1 MTETSKYAKFAV
13 LYVDDEEQALKYF
26 QKGIGR
32 DFQALTANSVEAALA
47 ILERDH
53 HKIAVVLSDQ
63 RMPRQCGTELL
74 KEVCTRW
81 PHIMRILVTA
91 YSELDSAIEAV
102 NGGAIYKY
110 LTKPVE
116 FAKMRE
122 VLKSALDVF
131 LERGERDQL
140 LQIKMS
146 SLRRMVVE
154 DRVRS
159 LNNLTFGLTH
169 HLRNS
174 VTAMGCF
181 LEEFDPA
188 NTGPAPMSTPES
200 AECARQLWALAVD
213 ERDRLIQMLEQ
224 FQRAVIDP
232 TCAFNDELQPDKLL
246 TETLASTQPN
256 VAPDRLVVKAE
267 AGLGTLKGDAARITD
282 LLKILVTYVAQ
293 HGNAA
298 GKINVTLSAAAPHR
312 GAQAVQIRIT
322 GDGPAWTDQDV
333 ATFFTPFAFPKNDPS
348 ELGLGLLSTFSI
360 AQQHGGDILV
370 HRSAPLG
377 PGFEVLLPV
386 NPAEVKRADLEQNL
400 LQTIFT

>member
-1 MTETSKYAKFAV
+1 MTETSKYAKYAV

-32 DFQALTANSVEAALA
+32 EFQTMVANSVEAAMV
-47 ILERDH
+47 ILERDAD
-53 HKIAVVLSDQ
+53 KIAVVLSDQ
-63 RMPRQCGTELL
+63 RMPGQCGTELL
-74 KEVCTRW
+74 KTVHTRW
-81 PHIMRILVTA
+81 PGIMRVLVTA

-122 VLKSALDVF
+122 VLKSAIDVF

-188 NTGPAPMSTPES
+188 NSDAPPMSTPEG
-200 AECARQLWALAVD
+200 AEVARELWALAVD

-232 TCAFNDELQPDKLL
+232 TCAFNDELQADKLL
-246 TETLASTQPN
+246 ADALAATQPE
-256 VAPDRLVVKAE
+256 VAPDRLVVKTE
-267 AGLGTLKGDAARITD
+267 SGLGSLKGDAARICD
-282 LLKILVTYVAQ
+282 LLKILVKYVAQ
-293 HGNAA
+293 RNNAT
-298 GKINVTLSAAAPHR
+298 GKVNVTLSAGPPHR
-312 GAQAVQIRIT
+312 EAKAIQIRIT
-322 GDGPAWTDQDV
+322 GEGPAWTDQDV
-333 ATFFTPFAFPKNDPS
+333 ATFFTPFAFPKDDPS
-348 ELGLGLLSTFSI
+348 ELGQGLLSTFSI

-370 HRSAPLG
+370 HRAAPLG

-386 NPAEVKRADLEQNL
+386 NPADVKRVDLEQNL